1 MKEIEIKNIEGGIF
15 FTHEVENNTAEI
27 TVTAMLAAYAGKKIV
42 GVDLSGY
49 VLDGVSF
56 DNSSFYNSRFYN
68 SSFDNSS
75 FYNSSF
81 YNSSF
86 YNSRFYNSSFYNSR
100 FYNSS
105 FDNSSFYNSRFYN
118 SRFYN
123 SSFDNSRFY
132 NSSFDNKTVE
142 NIVKDGQEHIFAIS
156 KNDVWAIL
164 LPAKNEIAGLKNA
177 LIEGKINGTAYTG
190 DCACLVG
197 TIAKVRQCDY
207 ELMPHITPDG
217 GRPAEMWFR
226 GIDPGMTPENSPKVK
241 LTMKWIDEFE
251 SLLNA

>member
-105 FDNSSFYNSRFYN
+105 FDNSRFYN
-118 SRFYN
+118 SR
-123 SSFDNSRFY
+123 
-132 NSSFDNKTVE
+132 FDNKTVE